1 MKKKPIFLIFAF
13 VLVAVYYLQ
22 YRMDVRSTLL
32 KGFEIVLTKRERDI
46 RVLSTMAETFL
57 STGRQDVLE
66 GHLTDAIRVRWID
79 FYMITYRGEVVLF
92 NSVRPLSEEA
102 YGTLA
107 AIHPPDKVWEFRSE
121 FEAVPSVRG
130 PASAAVDKIED
141 FRFLETDLGDDRRLK
156 MGFNLNREA
165 FFEEINDRV
174 KDENRRIFVLTILV
188 VLGVFLFTFRDLFKI
203 VGVIRSKGLRGLQDM
218 QSLSKEAEILKQGFA
233 GYQDTV
239 KRLSHVNRVLGAQV
253 LPSLKSELQS
263 GRKPP
268 YDFACTLVRTDINDF
283 TRIFH
288 SRPQDEF
295 LNTINE
301 FFTESSHVISRY
313 EGLIHEFV
321 GDEIIFYLKDEI
333 HRNSF
338 TAALA
343 CAAELGEVA
352 ERIHNRTSKQDQP
365 YDFRIKTSL
374 AHGTIR
380 FGPLLNGFSLA
391 GAPLIETTRVLS
403 QVSEKNENTIHFD
416 SRHVSLLH
424 GGVRFDEA
432 FRATLKGLDGER
444 VIFRY
449 LGHKP
454 LDQVLSSETSH
465 DVVLHDYR
473 REHELVALFR
483 HAVMNA
489 ESSVSP
495 DIANL
500 LRSVQ
505 VTKCTPEYA
514 TGVASLLQDALEVS
528 SQLDSQFSKNLAS
541 FIGSLPRII
550 PANSFQEDMGHLL
563 GKFLKH
569 ADHRVVAN
577 TIEAMEAFRSTGYAE
592 LNRELLDSPNPRVA
606 ANALVFVGKIEIS
619 KDVVKRTRS
628 LLESQDLVQLGGGI
642 FVWGEIAG
650 HHGSRDTVYLRTH
663 PEFMELEKKV
673 KSVSFKHPS
682 LRRLAQ
688 EALLKASG
696 GDSGESASAG
706 LAAS

>member
-13 VLVAVYYLQ
+13 VLIAVYYLQ
-22 YRMDVRSTLL
+22 YRMEVRATQM
-32 KGFEIVLTKRERDI
+32 KGFEIIATKRERYV
-46 RVLSTMAETFL
+46 RVLASMTETFL
-57 STGRQDVLE
+57 STGRQDILE
-66 GHLTDAIRVRWID
+66 GHLTDALRVRWID
-79 FYMITYRGEVVLF
+79 FYMITYRDEVIIF
-92 NSVRPLSEEA
+92 NSIRPLSEEA

-107 AIHPPDKVWEFRSE
+107 AAHPPDKVWEFRSE
-121 FEAVPSVRG
+121 FESVPSLRS
-130 PASAAVDKIED
+130 PASASVDKIED
-141 FRFLETDLGDDRRLK
+141 FRFLESDLGGEKRLK
-156 MGFNLNREA
+156 IGFNLNREA
-165 FFEEINDRV
+165 FFEEVNERV
-174 KDENRRIFVLTILV
+174 KDENRRIFVLTILL

-203 VGVIRSKGLRGLQDM
+203 VNVIRSKGLRGLQEM
-218 QSLSKEAEILKQGFA
+218 QSHSKEAEILKQGLT

-263 GRKPP
+263 GRQPP

-295 LNTINE
+295 LATINE

-313 EGLIHEFV
+313 DGLIHEFV
-321 GDEIIFYLKDEI
+321 GDEIIFYLKDEF

-338 TAALA
+338 TAALS

-352 ERIHNRTSKQDQP
+352 ERIHKRTSHQENA
-365 YDFRIKTSL
+365 YDFRIKSSL

-403 QVSEKNENTIHFD
+403 QVSEKSENTIHFD
-416 SRHVSLLH
+416 SRHIARLH
-424 GGVRFDEA
+424 GGVKFDEA

-449 LGHKP
+449 LGHKA
-454 LDQVLSSETSH
+454 LDQVLSSESAS
-465 DVVLHDYR
+465 DVILHDYR
-473 REHELVALFR
+473 RERELVALYR

-489 ESSVSP
+489 ESVVSR
-495 DIANL
+495 DIASL
-500 LRSVQ
+500 MRSVQ
-505 VTKCTPEYA
+505 VTKCTQAYSA
-514 TGVASLLQDALEVS
+514 GVSSILQDALEVES
-528 SQLDSQFSKNLAS
+528 AHDSEFSKNLAS
-541 FIGSLPRII
+541 FIGALPRII
-550 PANSFQEDMGHLL
+550 PASAFHAEMGHLL
-563 GKFLKH
+563 GRYLKH

-592 LNRELLDSPNPRVA
+592 LNQELLDSQNPRVA

-619 KDVVKRTRS
+619 KDVVRRTKS
-628 LLESQDLVQLGGGI
+628 LLDSQDLVQLGGGI

-650 HHGSRDTVYLRTH
+650 HHANRDTVYLRTH

-673 KSVSFKHPS
+673 KSVSSKHPS
-682 LRRLAQ
+682 LKRLAQ

-696 GDSGESASAG
+696 ADADESVAKEILAS
-706 LAAS
+706 